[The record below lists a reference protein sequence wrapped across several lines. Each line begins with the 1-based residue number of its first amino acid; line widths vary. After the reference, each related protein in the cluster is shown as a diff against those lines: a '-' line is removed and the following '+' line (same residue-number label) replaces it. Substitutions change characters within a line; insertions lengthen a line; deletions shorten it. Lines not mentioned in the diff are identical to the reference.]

1 MFIRMMIVR
10 LTLTM
15 DILGH
20 QREGR
25 VWSIILAP
33 PGFVV
38 TLFWKQPSQ
47 MESLP
52 HMNRELL
59 SRENGIPNAGNIRVS
74 NVRTFPAQVYG
85 AIQRIT
91 YVAKY
96 ATLIAYCG
104 ETMGRSTT
112 VLLRLGIS
120 YLVSTSAQ
128 EDERGLKQF
137 PNDTCLRSG

>member
-1 MFIRMMIVR
+1 MR
-10 LTLTM
+10 
-15 DILGH
+15 
-20 QREGR
+20 
-25 VWSIILAP
+25 
-33 PGFVV
+33 FVV
-38 TLFWKQPSQ
+38 YTHDDREINTNHGYTGAPERGSGLVYNSCSTRLCCDSVLDAAF
-47 MESLP
+47 P